1 MTRVLAIVLA
11 VLGLAYACLWW
22 SFERFYE
29 QFSVSPQDVGLAPSG
44 NASNI
49 AGAALQLG
57 VWLLIALAV
66 LTLLPVAAVM
76 AVEVAVASGRA
87 RRVVL
92 IAAAAA
98 AVLLGLTAFLYW
110 WLVDNQV
117 GLILLAVAAA
127 VFGLLRFLVRLL
139 AKFSPSEKSAPAD
152 AGVPDDAGRNA
163 VSAVVGWSTPRL
175 ALIVALAAAV
185 VGMTF
190 IDLPTDAAQAGE
202 CASGRG
208 RYRHLRAESVPA
220 LNLPLPGLHLPVL
233 SVHAQPATLAWLAGS
248 PPAGLPSSKLGDVVY
263 LGQASGSIVVYDRV
277 SHTPIRIPAS
287 DVVISLNVAKECP
300 GVH

>member
-29 QFSVSPQDVGLAPSG
+29 QFSVTPQDVGLAPSG
-44 NASNI
+44 NASDI

-57 VWLLIALAV
+57 VWLLIAIAV
-66 LTLLPVAAVM
+66 LTLLPVGAVM
-76 AVEVAVASGRA
+76 AIEVSMASGRA
-87 RRVVL
+87 TRVVV
-92 IAAAAA
+92 IAAAVA

-110 WLVDNQV
+110 WLVDNFV
-117 GLILLAVAAA
+117 GLIVLAVAAA
-127 VFGLLRFLVRLL
+127 VFALLRFLVRLL
-139 AKFSPSEKSAPAD
+139 GKFYPPEESAPAE
-152 AGVPDDAGRNA
+152 AGVPGDLARNA
-163 VSAVVGWSTPRL
+163 VSSLAGWSTPRL

-190 IDLPTDAAQAGE
+190 IDLPTDAAEAGR
-202 CASGRG
+202 CASAQDHRPGHQG
-208 RYRHLRAESVPA
+208 SVPA
-220 LNLPLPGLHLPVL
+220 LNLPIPGLHLPVL
-233 SVHAQPATLAWLAGS
+233 SVHAQLATLTWLAGS
-248 PPAGLPSSKLGDVVY
+248 PPADLPSSKLGHVVY
-263 LGQASGSIVVYDRV
+263 LGQASGSVVVYDRV

-287 DVVISLNVAKECP
+287 DVVISLDSAKKCP